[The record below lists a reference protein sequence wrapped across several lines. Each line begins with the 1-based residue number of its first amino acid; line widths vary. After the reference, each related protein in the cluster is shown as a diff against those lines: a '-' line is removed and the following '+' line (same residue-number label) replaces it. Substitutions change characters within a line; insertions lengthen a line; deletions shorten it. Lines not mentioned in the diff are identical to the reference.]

1 MKHMSSKPIFRMI
14 VALLFVGLAIS
25 FFPVSAAIFIEDG
38 TELDEAALITYL
50 EEPAPEFETP
60 VVIYFYDPNCGA
72 CMPVH
77 DFWDTY
83 LKENPDVILE
93 QVNLEEGSEQMDR
106 FKKFAEEFH
115 REKAFIPLAYIGPV
129 SLEGTDD
136 IRNYF
141 DMVYT
146 WYMSSNK
153 EV

>member
-1 MKHMSSKPIFRMI
+1 MSLKPIFRMI

-38 TELDEAALITYL
+38 TELDETALITYL